1 MTFTDEM
8 RQAEQAQQPP
18 PVVAARDAVESDWAS
33 AQVAAERSAI
43 DRGPEA
49 RRSATPNAA
58 ATTTRYSFHCYRR
71 TAHINER
78 LQLRKARAA
87 ALWLTLGRRGAV
99 GGEGVS
105 QGLLDRCGVHAE
117 GVGDLAAVD
126 DEGFLELVLHL
137 R

>member
-1 MTFTDEM
+1 MGWLSLLAWQLYGILLDDRSHHISRLIRFLPLL
-8 RQAEQAQQPP
+8 PP
-18 PVVAARDAVESDWAS
+18 NC
-33 AQVAAERSAI
+33 
-43 DRGPEA
+43 
-49 RRSATPNAA
+49 T
-58 ATTTRYSFHCYRR
+58 Y
-71 TAHINER
+71 NEH

-87 ALWLTLGRRGAV
+87 GPGLTPGRRGAV

-105 QGLLDRCGVHAE
+105 EGLLDRCGVHAE